1 MDTRSEADKRID
13 RRVYPHGRVTNDQQ
27 QREQRKR
34 DHQAR
39 ARRNYEL
46 AIVESWTTTCAL
58 RDDVSG
64 PALLGLPAPRTS
76 IDDLVAL
83 WS

>member
-13 RRVYPHGRVTNDQQ
+13 RRVYPNGRVTSDQHL
-27 QREQRKR
+27 REQRKR
-34 DHQAR
+34 DQMAR

-58 RDDVSG
+58 WDDVSG
-64 PALLGLPAPRTS
+64 PALLGLPAPRS
-76 IDDLVAL
+76 SVDALVAL
-83 WS
+83 WA